1 MLFVSEWNH
10 ALFVVQHVS
19 LMTNNMSAGE
29 ADLWDEIFHWIEVT
43 TGQTIETK
51 QLYWCRHMIDS
62 FWYNYLHRGANDPT
76 GQRTPV
82 HRARFVWQLYDR
94 EDDMSWCRYGKA
106 MYTVIQKKPAPTSW
120 LSIVK
125 YSVRVMS
132 RYFTIMYIQL
142 IWYSKSQFAP

>member
-76 GQRTPV
+76 GQRTP
-82 HRARFVWQLYDR
+82 
-94 EDDMSWCRYGKA
+94 
-106 MYTVIQKKPAPTSW
+106 TVLALSGSFTTERTTWVGVATVKRCTPWSKKKPAPTSW